1 MMSFDFI
8 VKNGTI
14 VTPQATFRGDIGIR
28 AGKIVIIGNLGE
40 ATASQVYDATGKH
53 VFPGFIDEHVHSR
66 DPGLT
71 HKEDFAHS
79 TRSAAAGGITTILE
93 MPNSVPPVT
102 TAQSFHS
109 RVEEIGPKAFVDF
122 GLWGMVNG
130 DINTKELPAL
140 SEAGVI
146 GFKFF
151 WGYALNKETMALV
164 YTFTKDDDVFFPPD
178 EGQIYDAFATIGQ
191 LGKPVAIHAE
201 NSNVITRLTANER
214 AAGYRDYAS
223 FLRSRPS
230 YTEALT
236 IQAGITLAQAANVH
250 LHILHI
256 AAGEGVDLVRKA
268 RQQGLAVTGETC
280 PHYLLL
286 SDEDWPRL
294 GGNMKIYPPIREKT
308 HQARLWEGVRNGDIQ
323 VLGSD
328 HAPHAESEKVG
339 DIWTVP
345 AGACGVQW
353 MVPLMLDAAARGEL
367 TLNQIAALLSENPAQ
382 IWGLYGK
389 KGALLPGADADITIV
404 DMNKKMVL
412 LKENMFSK
420 NNITPFEG
428 TTVQGVPVAA
438 FVRGTQVMK
447 DGEPVG
453 NPSGQ
458 LVKPITSCKATW

>member
-1 MMSFDFI
+1 MGFDLI

-14 VTPQATFRGDIGIR
+14 VTPQATFQGDIGIIG
-28 AGKIVIIGNLGE
+28 GKITSIGNLGE
-40 ATASQVYDATGKH
+40 ALAAQVYDASGKH

-79 TRSAAAGGITTILE
+79 TKSAAAGGITTIFE

-102 TAQSFHS
+102 DAKSFHS
-109 RVEEIGPKAFVDF
+109 RVEEIEPKAFVDF
-122 GLWGMVNG
+122 GLWAMVNG
-130 DINTKELPAL
+130 DFNTKELPAL

-146 GFKFF
+146 GFKLF

-164 YTFTKDDDVFFPPD
+164 YSFGPEDDVIMPPD
-178 EGQIYDAFATIGQ
+178 EGQIYDAFVTIGKI
-191 LGKPVAIHAE
+191 GKPVAIHAE
-201 NSNVITRLTANER
+201 NSNVISRLTASER
-214 AAGYRDYAS
+214 AAGHKDYAS

-230 YTEALT
+230 YAEALT

-256 AAGEGVDLVRKA
+256 AAGEGVDLVRQA

-308 HQARLWEGVRNGDIQ
+308 HQSRLWEGIRNGSIQ
-323 VLGSD
+323 ALGSD

-345 AGACGVQW
+345 AGACGVQG

-367 TLNQIAALLSENPAQ
+367 TLNQVAALLSENPAR

-389 KGALLPGADADITIV
+389 KGVLLPGADGDITVV
-404 DMNKKMVL
+404 DMKATMVL
-412 LKENMFSK
+412 RNEDMLSK
-420 NNITPFEG
+420 NKINPFEG
-428 TTVQGVPVAA
+428 ATVQGVPVAA
-438 FVRGTQVMK
+438 FLRGKQIMK
-447 DGEPVG
+447 DGKPLG
-453 NPSGQ
+453 TPSGE
-458 LVKPITSCKATW
+458 LIKPVTKSQANW

>member
-1 MMSFDFI
+1 MKFDLI

-14 VTPQATFRGDIGIR
+14 VTPQTTFQGDIGII
-28 AGKIVIIGNLGE
+28 AGRISCIGNLSE
-40 ATASQVYDATGKH
+40 AATAQIYDASGKH

-109 RVEEIGPKAFVDF
+109 RVEEIEPKAFVDF
-122 GLWGMVNG
+122 GLWGMIIG
-130 DINTKELPAL
+130 DMNTKELTAL

-151 WGYALNKETMALV
+151 WGYALNKETLALV
-164 YTFTKDDDVFFPPD
+164 YSFTKDANVLLPPD

-201 NSNVITRLTANER
+201 NSNVISRLTEQVR
-214 AAGYRDYAS
+214 TEGHSDYAS

-230 YTEALT
+230 YTEAMT
-236 IQAGITLAQAANVH
+236 IQAGITLAQATNVH
-250 LHILHI
+250 LHILHM
-256 AAGEGVDLVRKA
+256 AAGEGVDLVRQA

-294 GGNMKIYPPIREKT
+294 GGTMKIYPPIREKT
-308 HQARLWEGVRNGDIQ
+308 HQARLWEGIRKGDIQ
-323 VLGSD
+323 TLGSD

-345 AGACGVQW
+345 AGACGVQGL
-353 MVPLMLDAAARGEL
+353 VPLMLDAAARGEL
-367 TLNQIAALLSENPAQ
+367 TLNQVAALLSENPARV
-382 IWGLYGK
+382 WGLYGK
-389 KGALLPGADADITIV
+389 KGVLLPGADADITVV
-404 DMNKKMVL
+404 DMNEKMVL
-412 LKENMFSK
+412 LNENLFSK
-420 NNITPFEG
+420 NKINPFEG
-428 TTVQGVPVAA
+428 TTIQGVPVAA
-438 FVRGTQVMK
+438 FVRGIQVMK
-447 DGEPVG
+447 DGKPIG
-453 NPSGQ
+453 TPSGQ
-458 LVKPITSCKATW
+458 LVKPVTRCQANW